1 MHSLVRNVAP
11 SMRRLPRAAMLC
23 AAVCTLLL
31 QAACGGGDAT
41 GTGGGDGR
49 VATVEVSQQSVTL
62 GVGSTLALQA
72 LVRDAAGNAITNRP
86 VVWTSGDETIAT
98 VSAAGVVTAVRTGN
112 VQIAA
117 TVEGRSAVTTLTVA
131 PRAVASVQVTPSDPR
146 LLVGGSIKLSA
157 QTLDENG
164 AALAGRR
171 VEWRSSDARVAA
183 VDSTGMVI
191 GVAPGVATITVTSES
206 RSISIGVSV
215 SLVPVARIDVTPV
228 AGTVVV
234 GQSTQ
239 LTAVLRDSV
248 GGLLGERM
256 VSWGTSD
263 VAIATVS
270 SSGLVQGVAPGSATI
285 TVASAGKTTDVRIT
299 VQPRPVGSIIVSP
312 SQASVVIGGSVQLT
326 TQLTDAN
333 GNLLTGRAVQFVSS
347 NAAVATVSASGLVT
361 GVAAGATTLTVT
373 SEGKTSTVNVQVSPV
388 PVASVRLDPATS
400 DLTIGGTVRLSATA
414 LDGDGRTLTGR
425 ATSWLSGATNVATVS
440 ADGLVTAV
448 GPGTAI
454 VLATVEGRSAS
465 ATITV
470 RSIPVGKV
478 TVTPSEATVIVGDG
492 LDLSAEARD
501 ASGVLLSGRPILWTS
516 SNDALAVVSSTGRVR
531 AVSPG
536 TVEIRGSVDGVSGAA
551 AITVIEE
558 PVLRVSVSPASLTLV
573 TGTSAQLTAIPLGR
587 NDLPL
592 TGRSAV
598 FASSNSANATVSS
611 TGLVTGIR
619 AGDATITV
627 TVDGRSADVAV
638 RVVPPPVASVTITL
652 GSASLTV
659 GGSTQ
664 ASVVVRDAAN
674 AVLTG
679 RAVSFT
685 SSSPLVATVGADGTV
700 NALLPGTTTITATSE
715 GKSASASLT
724 VVALPPTPVA
734 TVTVS
739 LNPSSL
745 IVGGTAQATAVTR
758 SSTGT
763 TLTGRVVSWA
773 SSNTAVATVSS
784 SGEVTAV
791 SAGSATITA
800 TSEGKS
806 GSAGITVTAP
816 PPAPVAT
823 VSVSLGAST
832 VIAGVGTQATAVLRA
847 ADNSTLTGRTVTWSS
862 SDATIATV
870 SGTGAVST
878 LRAGSVTITATSEGK
893 SGSAG
898 LTVTAPPPAAVAT
911 VSVSLGASSIAVG
924 AGTSATAVTRD
935 ANGAVLTG
943 RTVTWSSS
951 NTAVA
956 TVNSSGAVTAVGVG
970 SASITATS
978 EGKTGSAGITVTAP
992 PPAPVNTVSV
1002 VLSRSTIFTGTG
1014 AEATATLRDADGAVV
1029 IGRNITWTSS
1039 APSIASVTSSGAIVG
1054 LLPGSATITATSEG
1068 KSGSAT
1074 ISVQLIPV
1082 SRVEVSPSS
1091 ATVES
1096 KGPMGGRQVQL
1107 SATLYDASNN
1117 VVTGRTVTWSTSSS
1131 VASVSSGGLV
1141 TGLRSGTVTITATI
1155 EGKSDTAVITVRN

>member
-1 MHSLVRNVAP
+1 MHSIVRNVASP
-11 SMRRLPRAAMLC
+11 MRRLSRGTMLC

-31 QAACGGGDAT
+31 QAACGGDAT

-72 LVRDAAGNAITNRP
+72 LVRDAAGKAITNRP

-98 VSAAGVVTAVRTGN
+98 VSAAGVVTAVRIGN

-117 TVEGRSAVTTLTVA
+117 TVDGRSAVTTLTVS

-146 LLVGGSIKLSA
+146 LLVGASIKLSA

-164 AALAGRR
+164 AALDGRR

-215 SLVPVARIDVTPV
+215 SLVPVARIDVSPSS
-228 AGTVVV
+228 GTVVV

-239 LTAVLRDSV
+239 LTAVLRDSI

-263 VAIATVS
+263 VSIATVS

-299 VQPRPVGSIIVSP
+299 VQPRPVGSVIVSP
-312 SQASVVIGGSVQLT
+312 SQASVIVGTTVQLT
-326 TQLTDAN
+326 TQVTDAN
-333 GNLLTGRAVQFVSS
+333 GNLLSGRAVQFAS
-347 NAAVATVSASGLVT
+347 NNNAIATVSSSGLVT
-361 GVAAGATTLTVT
+361 GVSAGATTLTVT
-373 SEGKTSTVNVQVSPV
+373 SEGKITTVNVQVSPV
-388 PVASVRLDPATS
+388 PVASVRLDPLTA
-400 DLTIGGTVRLSATA
+400 DLTIGGTVRLNAVP
-414 LDGDGRTLTGR
+414 LDGEGGTLTGR
-425 ATSWLSGATNVATVS
+425 ATSWLSGAPNVATVS

-448 GPGTAI
+448 GSGTAI
-454 VLATVEGRSAS
+454 VLATIEGRSAS

-478 TVTPSEATVIVGDG
+478 TVTPSDATIIVGDG
-492 LDLSAEARD
+492 IDLSAEARD
-501 ASGVLLSGRPILWTS
+501 AAGVLLSGRTVLWTS
-516 SNDALAVVSSTGRVR
+516 TDDRIAVVSSTGRVR

-536 TVEIRGSVDGVSGAA
+536 PVEIRASVDGVSAA
-551 AITVIEE
+551 AAVTVIPE
-558 PVLRVSVSPASLTLV
+558 PVLRVTVSPTSVDLLP
-573 TGTSAQLTAIPLGR
+573 GGSAQLAAVPLGR
-587 NDLPL
+587 NDIPL
-592 TGRSAV
+592 NGRSIV
-598 FASSNSANATVSS
+598 FVSSNTAVATVSS
-611 TGLVTGIR
+611 TGLVTGVR
-619 AGDATITV
+619 AGEATITV
-627 TVDGRSADVAV
+627 TIDGRSAEAAV
-638 RVVPPPVASVTITL
+638 RVVPPPVATISMTL
-652 GSASLTV
+652 GSASITV
-659 GGSTQ
+659 GSGTQ
-664 ASVVVRDAAN
+664 ATVTLRDASN
-674 AVLTG
+674 NVLTG
-679 RAVSFT
+679 RVVSF
-685 SSSPLVATVGADGTV
+685 SSSNALVATVSSDGSV
-700 NALLPGTTTITATSE
+700 SALLPGTTTITATSE
-715 GKSASASLT
+715 GRSASASLT
-724 VVALPPTPVA
+724 VVPLPPAPVA

-739 LNPSSL
+739 LNPSSV

-758 SSTGT
+758 SSTGA
-763 TLTGRVVSWA
+763 TLTGRVVTWA
-773 SSNTAVATVSS
+773 SSNTTIATVSS
-784 SGEVTAV
+784 DGEVTALR
-791 SAGSATITA
+791 AGSATITA

-823 VSVSLGAST
+823 VTVSLGASS
-832 VIAGVGTQATAVLRA
+832 VVAGSGTQATAVLRA
-847 ADNSTLTGRTVTWSS
+847 ADNTTLTGRTVTWSS

-870 SGTGAVST
+870 SSSGAIST
-878 LRAGSVTITATSEGK
+878 LRAGSVSITATSEGK

-898 LTVTAPPPAAVAT
+898 LTVTAPPPAPVAT

-935 ANGAVLTG
+935 AGGAVLTG

-951 NTAVA
+951 NAAVA
-956 TVNSSGAVTAVGVG
+956 TVNASGAVTAVGIG
-970 SASITATS
+970 SASIIATS
-978 EGKTGSAGITVTAP
+978 EGKSGSAGITVTAP
-992 PPAPVNTVSV
+992 PPPPVNTVSV

-1014 AEATATLRDADGAVV
+1014 AEATATLRDASGAIVT
-1029 IGRNITWTSS
+1029 GRNIAWTSS
-1039 APSIASVTSSGAIVG
+1039 APLIASVTSSGAILG

-1082 SRVEVSPSS
+1082 SRVEVTPSS

-1096 KGPMGGRQVQL
+1096 KGPTAGRQVQL
-1107 SATLYDASNN
+1107 SATLFDASNN
-1117 VVTGRTVTWSTSSS
+1117 VVTGRTVTWSTSSN
-1131 VASVSSGGLV
+1131 VASVSSSGLV
-1141 TGLRSGTVTITATI
+1141 TGLRGGTVTITATV
-1155 EGKSDTAVITVRN
+1155 EGKTDTAVITVRN